1 MTLSITTLQL
11 SLSAITKR
19 ADDLQ
24 ANIDGC
30 EGSEIDL
37 EEKLSQ
43 LARAEAELE
52 EAISNHK
59 G

>member
-11 SLSAITKR
+11 SLSAITKL

-24 ANIDGC
+24 TNIDRC
-30 EGSEIDL
+30 EGSDIDL
-37 EEKLSQ
+37 EENLSQ

-52 EAISNHK
+52 EALSNHK